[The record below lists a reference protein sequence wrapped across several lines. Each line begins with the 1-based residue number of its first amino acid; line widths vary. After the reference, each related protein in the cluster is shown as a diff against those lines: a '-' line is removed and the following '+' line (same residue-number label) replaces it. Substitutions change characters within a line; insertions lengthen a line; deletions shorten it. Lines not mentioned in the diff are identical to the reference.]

1 MRENLANP
9 EGGEDE
15 ERQRLLIEVCI
26 EFFGPEVESD
36 FEEMD
41 FEEALGYSFTL
52 LTEAGIEDP
61 EEFLIEKDILQYP
74 ED

>member
-1 MRENLANP
+1 MTENLPNP
-9 EGGEDE
+9 EGEDE
-15 ERQRLLIEVCI
+15 ERLSSLIVVLK
-26 EFFGPEVESD
+26 EFLGPQVEAD
-36 FEEMD
+36 FEEME
-41 FEEALGYSFTL
+41 FEEALGYSFSL